1 MNPAGLKKNKIIDL
15 IALALVAAI
24 LGLTPLIAGAMVTI
38 PEKGPIYNPSI
49 LIILLTFLGLILAA
63 SLAIIG
69 GMFMRRVKSVKSDQ
83 EFTPLGLNM
92 FNVLSKF
99 LAGLFLISG
108 FVKLQDPIGFGY
120 KLDDYW
126 VFFANQASFFP
137 SEMMQLFSNPI
148 SAFVSVFE
156 VALGIALL
164 TGFRMR
170 QTSWF
175 LLLMMLFFTFLT
187 GLAAFTGELQD
198 CGCFG
203 DALKLE
209 PWQTFLKD
217 ILLMIPGI
225 LIFMNRKRIHP
236 YYRNPLPGFATYGS
250 FVLMAGLSYYCY
262 QHLELMDF
270 RGAYKVGQDICYNA
284 VNPGE
289 DGLMIAHDFTP
300 FGRDRMPKSHDDCEG
315 PVLYI
320 VMYDMQVHPKA
331 HYDEAAETA
340 KEIAQNA
347 PGIFIAGG
355 TNAGSGARKKMD
367 LHFAEDFCWS
377 PQDQKALRTM
387 IRSSPGYILL
397 QDGVVIKKWHHNDR
411 PNAQMLIDIVGGAA
425 TVAPA
430 VAPAPEVIVP
440 DSADAD
446 AVPSEAIGDE
456 G

>member
-1 MNPAGLKKNKIIDL
+1 MNPAGLKKNKVIDL
-15 IALALVAAI
+15 IALAVVAAI
-24 LGLTPLIAGAMVTI
+24 LGLTPLIAGAMITI
-38 PEKGPIYNPSI
+38 PEVGPVHNPSV
-49 LIILLTFLGLILAA
+49 LIILLTFLGLIMVC
-63 SLAIIG
+63 SLAVLA
-69 GMFMRRVKSVKSDQ
+69 GMFMRKIRSVKSDS
-83 EFTPLGLNM
+83 ELTPNGLNLI
-92 FNVLSKF
+92 NVLSKM

-148 SAFVSVFE
+148 AAFVSVFE
-156 VALGIALL
+156 VALGVALL

-209 PWQTFLKD
+209 PWQTFGKD
-217 ILLMIPGI
+217 LLLMIPGI
-225 LIFMNRKRIHP
+225 LIFINRKRIHP
-236 YYRNPLPGFATYGS
+236 YYRNPMPAFATYGS
-250 FVLMAGLSYYCY
+250 FIMMAVVSYYCY
-262 QHLELMDF
+262 QHLEILDF
-270 RGAYKVGQDICYNA
+270 RGAYKIGQDVCYNA

-300 FGRDRMPKSHDDCEG
+300 FGRDCSPSHKDCEG

-320 VMYDMQVHPKA
+320 VMYDMEVHPKA

-340 KEIAQNA
+340 KEIAANA
-347 PGIFIAGG
+347 PGIFVVGG
-355 TNAGSGARKKMD
+355 SNAGSGARRKMN
-367 LHFAEDFCWS
+367 LNFADDFCWS

-397 QDGVVIKKWHHNDR
+397 QDGKVVKKWHHNDR
-411 PNAQMLIDIVGGAA
+411 PNSDVLIKMVGNAA
-425 TVAPA
+425 TVKPV
-430 VAPAPEVIVP
+430 VALPPPVVVP
-440 DSADAD
+440 DTTGEM
-446 AVPSEAIGDE
+446 PSDSLDTE